1 MTSAAPP
8 AAPHQLCS
16 LRLGYIPVGLL
27 LSGSYRTSS
36 YLHDRQQAR
45 QLPGCHGCLLE
56 HLLNCV
62 PHASVEHLAVNEY
75 NDGMSI
81 KPFCH
86 TELTD
91 SHQYACQLQQPS
103 SNWCSLCH
111 RPLASGICPACHP
124 FTETKTAGLTCWH
137 KWAVCLTY
145 I

>member
-16 LRLGYIPVGLL
+16 LRLGYMPVGLL
-27 LSGSYRTSS
+27 LSSSYRP
-36 YLHDRQQAR
+36 DRQQAR

-62 PHASVEHLAVNEY
+62 PHASVEHLTVIQY
-75 NDGMSI
+75 NDSMSI

-91 SHQYACQLQQPS
+91 SHLHMPTSCNSHHPIGVRCVTGLWHQASALPVTLSQRPKLQ
-103 SNWCSLCH
+103 
-111 RPLASGICPACHP
+111 
-124 FTETKTAGLTCWH
+124 
-137 KWAVCLTY
+137 V
-145 I
+145 